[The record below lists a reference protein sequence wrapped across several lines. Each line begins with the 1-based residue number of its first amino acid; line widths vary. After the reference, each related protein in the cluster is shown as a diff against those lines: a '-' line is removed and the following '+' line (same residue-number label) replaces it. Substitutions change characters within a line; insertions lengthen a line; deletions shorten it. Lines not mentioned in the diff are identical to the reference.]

1 MLIIAL
7 VLAAILIVGILLAP
21 LGAGIVVV
29 AALIAI
35 GIVGLAVWGL
45 FWGVS
50 RRPARHGEL
59 GGPEL
64 LGPGGPDDPDRDA
77 PPSSTD
83 ADRPVDARAAR

>member
-1 MLIIAL
+1 MLILAL

-21 LGAGIVVV
+21 LGAGIVLV
-29 AALIAI
+29 AALIAV
-35 GIVGLAVWGL
+35 GIVGLAVWAL

-50 RRPARHGEL
+50 RRPARQGEL

-77 PPSSTD
+77 PPSRED
-83 ADRPVDARAAR
+83 ADQRAGAAR